1 MTITIYHQTPV
12 ALKLSKIKNFIG
24 DLFNDRL
31 CPKPPNKHHWISKQ
45 SFDDHYILCTQVE
58 LGAKNK
64 KCASNTKTYLY
75 GCNYESSAPFLVRV

>member
-1 MTITIYHQTPV
+1 MTITIYHQTPA

-31 CPKPPNKHHWISKQ
+31 CPKPP
-45 SFDDHYILCTQVE
+45 HYILCTQVE

-75 GCNYESSAPFLVRV
+75 SCNYESSAPFLVRV

>member
-31 CPKPPNKHHWISKQ
+31 CPKPPNKHHWNSKQ
-45 SFDDHYILCTQVE
+45 SFDNHYILCTQVE

-64 KCASNTKTYLY
+64 SVQAIRKHICMAVIMNQAL
-75 GCNYESSAPFLVRV
+75 PFL